1 MLTTKSL
8 IIFYCKEHTK
18 PLFKLHDILTVHNI
32 YKYHSTLEMIKILKH
47 RTPLLMYEQFK
58 LSKRNNETLVILGT
72 YSNQFMYNGPQ
83 IWNSIIKVV
92 IATKLSLGNIIIN
105 IFKSKLKKY
114 LLQIQNLLL

>member
-1 MLTTKSL
+1 M
-8 IIFYCKEHTK
+8 
-18 PLFKLHDILTVHNI
+18 V
-32 YKYHSTLEMIKILKH
+32 KILKN

-83 IWNSIIKVV
+83 IWNSIIKV
-92 IATKLSLGNIIIN
+92 IAPKLSLGNIIIN

-114 LLQIQNLLL
+114 LLQIQSSLDTDTWLPQNFLLQ